1 MDRLVDPRIIKCGVG
16 YVRVIVTAK
25 PTQERFRN
33 FVDLLLVIF
42 DVDFVGFQEWNEFL
56 LEFVEGV
63 ACDIN
68 VQGDI
73 EISLGIVVVERSF
86 DGVDGFQG
94 R

>member
-1 MDRLVDPRIIKCGVG
+1 M
-16 YVRVIVTAK
+16 
-25 PTQERFRN
+25 
-33 FVDLLLVIF
+33 IF
-42 DVDFVGFQEWNEFL
+42 DVYFVGFQEWNEFL

>member
-16 YVRVIVTAK
+16 DVGVIVTAK

-63 ACDIN
+63 ACYIN

>member
-16 YVRVIVTAK
+16 DVGVIVTAK

-68 VQGDI
+68 VQCDI